1 MDSLVKKPTLQ
12 SLAISYSEQKE
23 TIPEVIPEVKPENKQ
38 VVKVEPKKPEV
49 KKQDPKKD
57 TNKKPTTKVHV
68 VKKGDS
74 LYGIAAKYKTTVP
87 LLKKANKL
95 KSDNLQIGQK
105 LTIP

>member
-1 MDSLVKKPTLQ
+1 
-12 SLAISYSEQKE
+12 LAIAYSEQKE

-38 VVKVEPKKPEV
+38 VVKVEP

-95 KSDNLQIGQK
+95 KSDTLQIGQK